1 MLYLMLAI
9 LCSSSIAL
17 VFKIT
22 ESKDLHRQAVTTF
35 NYLAATLIASF
46 FLISGQTTIVLT
58 GASLP
63 TIFKTIA
70 QGGHLTGADSQMYAL
85 LLGMVTGIFFYGSF
99 MLYQH
104 NVRHFGASLT
114 GMFSKLG
121 ILVPMLVSVILWKEF
136 PTGLQWTAIFLSL
149 VAIVLVNAAPRQSN
163 FEIKATLL
171 FLFIVGGMA
180 EFFNKIFQQ
189 YAAMPDKPLFLV
201 AVFGTALL
209 ISGSRLLT
217 QKSAFDPRALQYGV
231 IVGTFNLFSSH
242 FLIQS
247 LETVKTSVAFALF
260 SSLSMSLIL
269 VASGLFFK
277 ERLASRERIA
287 VGLTIVALF
296 LLNR

>member
-1 MLYLMLAI
+1 MFYLMLAI

-17 VFKIT
+17 VFKVT

-35 NYLAATLIASF
+35 NYLTAITIAAL
-46 FLISGQTTIVLT
+46 FLFAGKTRLALT
-58 GASLP
+58 GANLEDLV
-63 TIFKTIA
+63 TTVM
-70 QGGHLTGADSQMYAL
+70 QGGHLTGANSQLYAL

-99 MLYQH
+99 MLYQY
-104 NVRHFGASLT
+104 NVRHYGASLT

-121 ILVPMLVSVILWKEF
+121 ILVPMLVSVILWKEY
-136 PTGLQWTAIFLSL
+136 PTSLQWLAISLSL
-149 VAIVLVNAAPRQSN
+149 VAIVLVNAGSRQSD
-163 FEIKATLL
+163 FDIKATLL

-180 EFFNKIFQQ
+180 EFLNKIFQQ
-189 YAAMPDKPLFLV
+189 YAAMSDKPLFLV

-209 ISGSRLLT
+209 ISGSRLAA
-217 QKSAFDPRALQYGV
+217 KSDTFDPRTLGYGI

-260 SSLSMSLIL
+260 SSMSMSLIL